1 MEKNYNPEQKN
12 ARAMKQQTKIAK
24 TKLEVPKK
32 EKKIEN
38 KIYEDKKQEN
48 KIVEEKKLENKIT
61 DDKTAETKIQEE
73 KKNAIEKPEIKT
85 QEKETKKIEIKKSVK
100 KDLAEVNA
108 KDLKLSTKYAINL
121 CRFVKFKTPD
131 RAVEDLEKVLKKTKP
146 VPMKGEYPH
155 QKGKGI
161 AGAKFPQNATKV
173 FIMLIKSLKSNSEV
187 NGINN
192 PVISQAI
199 ANQASMP
206 RGRFGKWLRKRTHVR
221 LVAIEKNKLKNRK
234 GKRKK

>member
-1 MEKNYNPEQKN
+1 MTEKNYNPEQKN
-12 ARAMKQQTKIAK
+12 AKQMKQQTQISK
-24 TKLEVPKK
+24 TKLEIPKQ
-32 EKKIEN
+32 EKKIS
-38 KIYEDKKQEN
+38 EDKKAET
-48 KIVEEKKLENKIT
+48 KIT
-61 DDKTAETKIQEE
+61 DDKKS
-73 KKNAIEKPEIKT
+73 EIKT
-85 QEKETKKIEIKKSVK
+85 QEDKKVETKKIQKVMK

-161 AGAKFPQNATKV
+161 AGAKYPQEATKV
-173 FIMLIKSLKSNSEV
+173 FVMLVKSLKSNSEV

-192 PVISQAI
+192 PVISHAI

-206 RGRFGKWLRKRTHVR
+206 RGRFGKWSRKRTHVR
-221 LVAIEKNKLKNRK
+221 LVATEKNKLKKLNK
-234 GKRKK
+234 EKKK

>member
-12 ARAMKQQTKIAK
+12 AKAMKQQTQVSK
-24 TKLEVPKK
+24 TKLEIPKLETK
-32 EKKIEN
+32 ISDDKKIE
-38 KIYEDKKQEN
+38 E
-48 KIVEEKKLENKIT
+48 KIT
-61 DDKTAETKIQEE
+61 DQ
-73 KKNAIEKPEIKT
+73 KKV
-85 QEKETKKIEIKKSVK
+85 ETKKPEVKKVQKIIK

-131 RAVEDLEKVLKKTKP
+131 RAINDLEMVLVKKKP

-173 FIMLIKSLKSNSEV
+173 FVMLVKSLKSNSEV
-187 NGINN
+187 NGLNN

-206 RGRFGKWLRKRTHVR
+206 RGRFGKWSRKRTHVC
-221 LVAIEKNKLKNRK
+221 LVAIEKNKLKKLNK
-234 GKRKK
+234 EKKK